1 MEIRSMEARDVPQ
14 IAHLETVCFT
24 DPWSERSIA
33 SELENRLACWLVAVE
48 DSTVL
53 GYIGSQTVLDGT
65 DIMNIAVAPEA
76 RRQGIGEMLLY
87 ALIGILKGRGVR
99 FLMLEVR
106 QSNAPAIAL
115 YEKLGFAEVGI
126 RPNYYR
132 NPREN
137 ALIMRKEWDE

>member
-1 MEIRSMEARDVPQ
+1 MEIRTMEAGDIPQ
-14 IAHLETVCFT
+14 IAYLETVCFS

-76 RRQGIGEMLLY
+76 RRQGIGELLLNS
-87 ALIGILKGRGVR
+87 LIDILKERGVH

-106 QSNAPAIAL
+106 QSNAAAIAL
-115 YEKLGFAEVGI
+115 YRKSGFAEVGV

-137 ALIMRKEWDE
+137 ALIMRKEWDV